1 MAISYARKESDAMF
15 VSILNA
21 GAILAAFGS
30 AKIAKDTKKKPVFAA
45 FLAFSIL
52 FLALSV
58 LGLAENELF

>member
-1 MAISYARKESDAMF
+1 MF